1 MSSYIA
7 TDPFPGADASP
18 LLRGDPYA
26 GVSRILARPPCAPG
40 PWPPVEDAAL
50 ATARPRLTPSGT
62 AEEEPKRRRGIVQTF
77 TWSVSA
83 LQCSGGRS
91 LKTRWYTY
99 LLFKMNRR
107 KVQREIAP
115 VSAYRAHRMS
125 HVALRRRRP
134 SRTILHQITALFAI
148 ICYLLNSHHSA
159 SHKRQSSI
167 IVKEGR
173 GDPLKTKSDTHTY
186 CSIYTQRITRGHE
199 APSQHATYN
208 RSSRNDV
215 S

>member
-83 LQCSGGRS
+83 LQCSGGRP

-134 SRTILHQITALFAI
+134 NRTILHQITALFAI

-173 GDPLKTKSDTHTY
+173 GDP
-186 CSIYTQRITRGHE
+186 
-199 APSQHATYN
+199 P
-208 RSSRNDV
+208 
-215 S
+215 